1 MDLFMLLLIIM
12 KLKTPIESPG
22 VGISVTVPTNYQLG
36 DVVRTKH
43 LPGLICHVAV
53 GPLVDDNVV
62 DDDLNVHLV
71 ILQYLVLG
79 GLTPPEEHY
88 VTLEEILF
96 STSPLQN
103 LQMLL
108 CQHSL

>member
-22 VGISVTVPTNYQLG
+22 VGISVTVPTS
-36 DVVRTKH
+36 
-43 LPGLICHVAV
+43 
-53 GPLVDDNVV
+53 
-62 DDDLNVHLV
+62 
-71 ILQYLVLG
+71 
-79 GLTPPEEHY
+79 GLTPPKEQY

>member
-1 MDLFMLLLIIM
+1 MW
-12 KLKTPIESPG
+12 
-22 VGISVTVPTNYQLG
+22 
-36 DVVRTKH
+36 
-43 LPGLICHVAV
+43 AV
-53 GPLVDDNVV
+53 GPLVDDDIV
-62 DDDLNVHLV
+62 DDVLNVHFV

-79 GLTPPEEHY
+79 CLTPNEEQY

>member
-1 MDLFMLLLIIM
+1 MMD
-12 KLKTPIESPG
+12 
-22 VGISVTVPTNYQLG
+22 
-36 DVVRTKH
+36 DV
-43 LPGLICHVAV
+43 
-53 GPLVDDNVV
+53 
-62 DDDLNVHLV
+62 LNVHLV
-71 ILQYLVLG
+71 LLQYLVLG
-79 GLTPPEEHY
+79 SLTPPEEHY